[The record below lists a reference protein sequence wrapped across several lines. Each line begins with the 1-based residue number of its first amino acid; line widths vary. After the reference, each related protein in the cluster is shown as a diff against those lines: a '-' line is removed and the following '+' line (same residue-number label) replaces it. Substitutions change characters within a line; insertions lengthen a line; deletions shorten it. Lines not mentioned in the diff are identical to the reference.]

1 VLILIGGEIN
11 REIIQHLRNLIKKY
25 DLVRHNE
32 SIKSY
37 KISRI

>member
-1 VLILIGGEIN
+1 MLGRVTIERFKNINEICLELDQLNVLV
-11 REIIQHLRNLIKKY
+11 H
-25 DLVRHNE
+25 HNE